1 MWKKLKDRAVSG
13 AMKVVSSERARKVM
27 DSEEFQSAVIRAVTT
42 GMRVKRDLAEARRV
56 LAKQLDVATG
66 DDLAD
71 LKREIDRLERRVRD
85 LREEAGD
92 QRDGGD
98 TDGDQARQAS

>member
-13 AMKVVSSERARKVM
+13 AMKVASSDRARKVM
-27 DSEEFQSAVIRAVTT
+27 DSDEFQSAVFRAVTT
-42 GMRVKRDLAEARRV
+42 GLRVKRDLAEARRV

-71 LKREIDRLERRVRD
+71 LKRELDRLERRVRN
-85 LREEAGD
+85 LRDENDELRD
-92 QRDGGD
+92 QLDPD
-98 TDGDQARQAS
+98 DDARQAS

>member
-13 AMKVVSSERARKVM
+13 AMKVVSSDRARKVM
-27 DSEEFQSAVIRAVTT
+27 DSEEFQSAVFRAVTT
-42 GMRVKRDLAEARRV
+42 GMRVKRDLSEARKV

-71 LKREIDRLERRVRD
+71 LKRELDRLERRVRD
-85 LREEAGD
+85 LKEENED
-92 QRDGGD
+92 LRDSLD
-98 TDGDQARQAS
+98 DDARQAS